1 MEEESV
7 YLERLIGRLSTLS
20 EERMR
25 FAYLK
30 EDFTVLEPGFIAGVL
45 NSLYT
50 GKLDSIG
57 VRELKALFVDPLSLQ
72 SLLGKEKFLATEK
85 IAMEMSLERVTP
97 FFTNL
102 APRKSASKQDVREED
117 GKDSYETLGT
127 RRSLSK
133 GSVKE
138 TLDKLLLDTDP
149 MIVENLLNNPRIVRG
164 QVLKIATARP
174 ARPEILLL
182 LARHAKWGKEYGI
195 RMALAMN
202 PYSPPRL
209 ALALLE
215 LLNRKDQKQV
225 ATDETLHGQVRR
237 SAFAILNEEPD
248 AEILKA
254 DEVSAMSKEE
264 G

>member
-25 FAYLK
+25 LAYLK
-30 EDFTVLEPGFIAGVL
+30 KDLSVLEPDFIAGLL

-50 GKLDSIG
+50 GKLDSKG
-57 VRELKALFVDPLSLQ
+57 ARELKALFVDPLSLQ
-72 SLLGKEKFLATEK
+72 SVLGKEKFLATQK
-85 IAMEMSLERVTP
+85 IATEMNIERITP

-102 APRKSASKQDVREED
+102 APVKSASKQDVREED
-117 GKDSYETLGT
+117 GKDSYETLGA

-149 MIVENLLNNPRIVRG
+149 MIVENLLNNPRIIRA

-174 ARPEILLL
+174 ARTDILLL
-182 LARHAKWGKEYGI
+182 LARHTKWGKEYGV
-195 RMALAMN
+195 RLALVMN

-215 LLNRKDQKQV
+215 LLNRKDQKKV
-225 ATDETLHGQVRR
+225 AADETLHGQLRR
-237 SAFAILNEEPD
+237 SAFAILNEKPD
-248 AEILKA
+248 ADISKA
-254 DEVSAMSKEE
+254 DEAKEMSKEE